1 MTQDCAAFNSNLPFS
16 ILAYNCAMTLKLLTT
31 RCLTLGVVG
40 LFHPAL
46 GVDIPVVTQTNV
58 TIRVVAA
65 NLTTGNFQ
73 RYETPGLNILKG
85 LKPDVVAIQEF
96 NCTNSFGVNTEASIS
111 NMVATTFG
119 TNFAYFRES
128 GYSIPNGVISRY
140 AITESNSWVDSD
152 TGVNDRGF
160 AMAKIDLPGT
170 NDLYI
175 VSVHLKASNGATD
188 VTRRAAEAAEVT
200 SLIQSSF
207 GTNAWIVIAGDM
219 NLYSDSE
226 PAINTFK
233 TYMSDSPVPA
243 DLSGDSDT
251 NVGRNERYDRILVS
265 FPLTNALVPVVL
277 PSHTLPNGLVFV
289 STNYVPLSDVSPVQ
303 FGDSYTYMMQHMAV
317 VKDLQIS
324 YAVTNFLSLD
334 PPVLTFELPGVL
346 RWQSLSNLTY
356 TVLAST
362 NFGDW
367 DIIGTANSTTES
379 FSFTNLIG
387 ADAQRFYRVSYP

>member
-1 MTQDCAAFNSNLPFS
+1 
-16 ILAYNCAMTLKLLTT
+16 
-31 RCLTLGVVG
+31 
-40 LFHPAL
+40 
-46 GVDIPVVTQTNV
+46 
-58 TIRVVAA
+58 VAA

>member
-1 MTQDCAAFNSNLPFS
+1 
-16 ILAYNCAMTLKLLTT
+16 MTLKLLTT

-303 FGDSYTYMMQHMAV
+303 FGDSYTYLMQHMAV